1 MRRTHFFVVAFVV
14 VAVVVSMSAIWPST
28 LWAMV
33 VLGPLLVC
41 GFYDAFQSTHAILR
55 NYPII
60 GHGRYM
66 LESVRPEFH
75 QYFVEPN
82 TGGKPFSREERSAVY
97 QRAKD
102 VRDTVPFGT
111 QRDVY
116 ATGYEYISHSLTCT
130 HPTEP
135 PRIKIGG
142 PHCTRPYDASLL
154 NISAMSYGSLSDAAV
169 LALNGGAKD
178 GGFAHNTGEGG
189 VSPYHLD
196 PGGDLIWQIGTGYFG
211 CRGSDGS
218 FDSNRFAD
226 TVARDEIKMVEIKL
240 SQGAKPGHGGI
251 LPATKVTPEI
261 AFIRGIPV
269 GETCLSSP
277 SHTAFSTPI
286 GLLEFVARL
295 RELSGGRPVGFKLCV
310 GRPEQFLS
318 ICLAMRQ
325 TGIIPDFIAVDGGEG
340 GTGAAPIEFS
350 NHVGMP
356 LTDGLVAVHN
366 LLVGLEL
373 RDNIRLIASGKVT
386 TGFKMARLMALGAES
401 CYSARAMMF
410 ALGCIQ
416 ARRCNANDCPTGVA
430 TQDRNLIGGL
440 VVSDKRKRVCRF
452 HIATLHSLME
462 LVAAAGLN
470 SPLELR
476 PHHIHRR
483 VEDDEVRTFEEI
495 YEWLEPGQLLSSDG
509 LSPKYTKM
517 LERARADRF

>member
-1 MRRTHFFVVAFVV
+1 MRRKHFFVTAFLV
-14 VAVVVSMSAIWPST
+14 VAAVASLSAVWPAT
-28 LWAMV
+28 LWSMV
-33 VLGPLLVC
+33 ILGPLLAL
-41 GFYDAFQSTHAILR
+41 GFYDALQPTHAILR

-60 GHGRYM
+60 GHGRYL
-66 LESVRPEFH
+66 LESLRPEFH

-97 QRAKD
+97 QRAKN

-116 ATGYEYISHSLTCT
+116 ATGYEYIAHSLVCG
-130 HPTEP
+130 HPKEP
-135 PRIKIGG
+135 PRLRIGG
-142 PHCTRPYDASLL
+142 TACTRPYESSLL

-189 VSPYHLD
+189 VSPHHLG
-196 PGGDLIWQIGTGYFG
+196 PGGDLIWQVGTGYFG
-211 CRGSDGS
+211 CRGPDGE
-218 FDSNRFAD
+218 FDPKRFTD
-226 TVARDEIKMVEIKL
+226 TVAHDTIKMVEVKL

-261 AFIRGIPV
+261 AAIRGIPV
-269 GETCLSSP
+269 GETCVSPP
-277 SHTAFSTPI
+277 SHTAFSTPT
-286 GLLEFVARL
+286 GLLEFIARL
-295 RELSGGRPVGFKLCV
+295 RDLSGGKPVGFKLCV
-310 GRPEQFLS
+310 GRPDEFLR
-318 ICLAMRQ
+318 ICLAMRA
-325 TGIIPDFIAVDGGEG
+325 TGITPDYVAVDGGEG

-356 LTDGLVAVHN
+356 LTDGLVTIHN
-366 LLVGLEL
+366 LLVGFGL
-373 RDNIRLIASGKVT
+373 RDDIRVIASGKVT
-386 TGFKMARLMALGAES
+386 TGFKMARLMALGAEA

-430 TQDRNLIGGL
+430 TQDRNLISGL
-440 VVSDKRKRVCRF
+440 VISDKRKRICRF
-452 HIATLHSLME
+452 HAATLESLME
-462 LVAAAGLN
+462 LVAAGGLY

-483 VEDDEVRTFEEI
+483 VEDYEVQTFAEI
-495 YEWLEPGQLLSSDG
+495 YEWLESGQLLGTDDIP
-509 LSPKYTKM
+509 PKYATM
-517 LERARADRF
+517 FEGATADSF